1 MNHLYFV
8 ALPLALTL
16 LVLSACSSGS
26 PSPTSPSSIAGSTAL
41 TADVLSSSWRLISI
55 QRAGQAAQAVPA
67 GAAYT
72 LAFTDRLS
80 LRADCNNCSSSYTI
94 TGTTISVGNPM
105 ACTRAYCQTAAFADE
120 YLSILGG
127 DSQIAVSGSTLTL
140 SSPRG
145 TLQLVRN

>member
-1 MNHLYFV
+1 MNHIFFI

-16 LVLSACSSGS
+16 LTVSACSSRT
-26 PSPTSPSSIAGSTAL
+26 SPTSPSSIAGSTAL
-41 TADVLSSSWRLISI
+41 TADVLGSTWRLRSI
-55 QRAGQAAQAVPA
+55 RKAGQAEQASPA
-67 GAAYT
+67 GADYT
-72 LAFTDRLS
+72 LTFSDRLS
-80 LRADCNNCSSSYTI
+80 LRADCNSCSSSYSFS
-94 TGTTISVGNPM
+94 GTTISVGSAM
-105 ACTRAYCQTAAFADE
+105 ACTRAYCQTAAFADS